1 MPTPSHAESLPPA
14 PGEGGPRRGKESL
27 ADLAYQRMEEMLV
40 RCELQPGRFLAM
52 HELQTLI
59 GFGRTPV
66 HQAVARFAADTLM
79 VVSPRHGV
87 QIAPIDLT
95 RERLLL
101 DLRRDVERFVV
112 QLATRRA
119 GASHRNQMM
128 HIRRQL
134 IEHGAGMGIDR
145 FNLVDRRI
153 DQLMLSA
160 AAEPFVESTLRPLH
174 TVFRR
179 LGWIFHTHAPGEND
193 VRGSIE
199 GHIAVIDA
207 VASQNLEGAIAASD
221 RLMDFVADMFV
232 VLEREVPPQMLDCSV
247 AADAHLFAASP
258 RTAAGTPL
266 APGVV
271 QALRPA

>member
-1 MPTPSHAESLPPA
+1 MPSTPDTALRLAATTEPA
-14 PGEGGPRRGKESL
+14 PRRGKATL
-27 ADLAYQRMEEMLV
+27 ADLAYQRIEEMLV

-52 HELQTLI
+52 HELQALT

-66 HQAVARFAADTLM
+66 HQAVARFAADTLIL
-79 VVSPRHGV
+79 VSPRHGV

-112 QLATRRA
+112 QLATRRS

-134 IEHGAGMGIDR
+134 MEHGTGMAIDQ

-153 DQLMLSA
+153 DQLMLTA

-179 LGWIFHTHAPGEND
+179 LGWIFHTQAPQAGD
-193 VRGSIE
+193 LRGTID

-207 VASQNLEGAIAASD
+207 VAGQDLSAAVEASD
-221 RLMDFVADMFV
+221 RLMDFVADMFP
-232 VLEREVPPQMLDCSV
+232 VLEREVSPQMLDCGMAGLDTQFL
-247 AADAHLFAASP
+247 AA
-258 RTAAGTPL
+258 
-266 APGVV
+266 AP
-271 QALRPA
+271 QP